1 MNNVLFDLT
10 TFCLTYTSPGSERLS
25 ANHKIKQ
32 VVEVTE
38 DFEKFDK
45 LKVLLQQ
52 IFSAGGNSKV
62 GF

>member
-1 MNNVLFDLT
+1 M
-10 TFCLTYTSPGSERLS
+10 S